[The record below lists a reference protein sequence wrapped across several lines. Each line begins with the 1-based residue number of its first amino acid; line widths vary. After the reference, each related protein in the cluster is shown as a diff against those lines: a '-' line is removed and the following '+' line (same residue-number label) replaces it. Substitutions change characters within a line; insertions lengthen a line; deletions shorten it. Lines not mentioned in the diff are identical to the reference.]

1 MHPPLKKIENESSL
15 KKEIKASKKS
25 RLSLSFVRRAFF
37 LCKKKRGLLDGRSRD
52 VGFEVV
58 SRANGKA
65 SRDLGTFIFPKE
77 EEEEEE
83 ET

>member
-1 MHPPLKKIENESSL
+1 MCAR
-15 KKEIKASKKS
+15 KE
-25 RLSLSFVRRAFF
+25 
-37 LCKKKRGLLDGRSRD
+37 KKKKKKKKGGVLDGRSRD